1 MTTRPRNKKKGRPI
15 AEIIAALPHGIQA
28 LRKED
33 LCGFSD
39 ISDDNLN
46 NLKAIWTEVS
56 DDTKDSLF
64 EGLYLVYNE
73 DMLVDFS
80 AMGDFGLNDANPNV
94 RRFALG
100 LMIECRKSSFL
111 KKVIDIANNDP
122 DIDVR
127 QSAIETLGQ
136 FAIDMET
143 KTIPGKEG
151 KKILAVLEALN
162 QDPDEKIRLRAMEAL
177 AYLDHPLAADLI
189 KSALVSTKE
198 ENVIAGLR
206 AVQHSLNKKWA
217 DRIVDL
223 IDHPNPDIQA
233 EAIKAAGLIQS
244 RKTIKPILNL
254 LTNFDGLDSDVLD
267 AAILAISLIGGT
279 QVREIIE
286 ELEEVFADETEMTD
300 LFDEAKDN
308 LDLYDFIQKNSD
320 GPEFKAFMESEETE
334 ADSDEDEEYNEEDY
348 LQLIRQRIEDLPRP
362 VDDEEEDKI
371 VPKIHLH
378 DENDHDLDWGHFRI
392 IEDLSKES
400 DLIDEEDD
408 QEDDGWD
415 EEPRVSGDPLL
426 F

>member
-162 QDPDEKIRLRAMEAL
+162 QDPDEKIRLRTMEAL

-320 GPEFKAFMESEETE
+320 DPEFKAFMESEETE